1 MDRLAEYFIN
11 FVNTPWAPVLLFI
24 HAFLE
29 SSFLPGAHDFFLVAV
44 NVIRIDLCFF
54 FAVFSTIGSTCG
66 GCFGY
71 YLGRYGGRPIIE
83 KLTHKKIA
91 DAVERS
97 YQKYGMWAVAFA
109 GFTPVPYKIFAVC
122 SGIFEINFPKFAIV
136 SFFARG
142 ARFFLVSGLI
152 FFIGTQIKDSIIHY
166 LNVFSIVILSS
177 VAILFFIM
185 KAIIKKAHH
194 E

>member
-1 MDRLAEYFIN
+1 MDRVAEYFIN

-24 HAFLE
+24 HAFME
-29 SSFLPGAHDFFLVAV
+29 ASFLPGAHDFFLVAV
-44 NVIRIDLCFF
+44 DVIRLDLCFF
-54 FAVFSTIGSTCG
+54 FAAFSTVGSTCG

-71 YLGRYGGRPIIE
+71 GLGRFLGRPVLA
-83 KLTHKKIA
+83 KLTRKETV

-109 GFTPVPYKIFAVC
+109 GFTPVPYKIFSVS
-122 SGIFEINFPKFAIV
+122 SGVFEINFPKFVIV

-152 FFIGTQIKDSIIHY
+152 FFIGTQIKDQVIHY
-166 LNVFSIVILSS
+166 FNIFSIVLLSLI
-177 VAILFFIM
+177 AISFFIL
-185 KAIIKKAHH
+185 KRLIRKVHH

>member
-24 HAFLE
+24 HAFME
-29 SSFLPGAHDFFLVAV
+29 ASFLPGAHDFFLVAV
-44 NVIRIDLCFF
+44 DVIRLDLCFF
-54 FAVFSTIGSTCG
+54 FAAFSTVGSTCG

-71 YLGRYGGRPIIE
+71 GLGRFLGRPLLT
-83 KLTHKKIA
+83 KLAKKETV

-109 GFTPVPYKIFAVC
+109 GFTPVPYKIFAVS
-122 SGIFEINFPKFAIV
+122 SGVFEINFPKFVVV

-142 ARFFLVSGLI
+142 ARFFLVSALI
-152 FFIGTQIKDSIIHY
+152 FFIGSQIKDNIIHY
-166 LNVFSIVILSS
+166 FNIFSIVLLSLI
-177 VAILFFIM
+177 AICFFVM
-185 KAIIKKAHH
+185 KALIRKAHH